1 MDWKALRDE
10 LAASS
15 YLDPADDL
23 TTQRGIV
30 ATALAI
36 VERMS
41 DELREVSWRPVRL
54 QEKAPVKPLTPAP
67 ALAGG
72 QPGNAPVLAV
82 PTPRKPTPGGMA
94 VVPGELMG
102 NRATY
107 ARDPFAIGG

>member
-1 MDWKALRDE
+1 MNWKALRDE

-41 DELREVSWRPVRL
+41 DELREVSWKPVRL
-54 QEKAPVKPLTPAP
+54 LEKAASKPLT
-67 ALAGG
+67 LDAGQG
-72 QPGNAPVLAV
+72 ADKPGNAPVRAV
-82 PTPRKPTPGGMA
+82 PPPRKPAPSGMV